1 MKILKSILLYASSV
15 LAGLVALVFAFLEI
29 RAVFAGDIKL
39 MENPVGIAFSYI
51 FRFVFYALM
60 LTSVVLLIIRYI
72 KKKPFDLLD
81 MLFNA
86 ALIGGSFLSLLYY
99 DWFISLVLAV
109 LNIFLFMDRLFI
121 LPKEVKEEIIAE

>member
-39 MENPVGIAFSYI
+39 MENPVGSAFSYI
-51 FRFVFYALM
+51 IRFVFYALM

-72 KKKPFDLLD
+72 RKKPFDLLD

-121 LPKEVKEEIIAE
+121 LPKEVKEEKIAE